1 MRYLITD
8 GSRRPLTAID
18 VPETHSADV
27 INIGLERA
35 DRPDLLYVGFA
46 LGADGTVSVGH
57 WPDGE
62 TWESLV
68 LTPGVPDACGHSSPA
83 LPAEP
88 TYTRTQLTQAF
99 AAARDLLARTG
110 AGTAALDSL
119 VQAALKSLTTQ
130 AN

>member
-8 GSRRPLTAID
+8 GSRRTLAAID
-18 VPETHSADV
+18 VPEALSGDV
-27 INIGLERA
+27 VNIGLERA
-35 DRPDLLYVGFA
+35 DRPDLLYVGFD
-46 LGADGTVSVGH
+46 LHADGTVSVGN

-88 TYTRTQLTQAF
+88 TYTRAQLTQAF
-99 AAARDLLARTG
+99 ATARGLLAHTS
-110 AGTAALDSL
+110 AETAALDAL
-119 VQAALKSLTTQ
+119 VQAAL
-130 AN
+130 N